1 MQNDPARY
9 AVSLAEID
17 RRKETIGMFREETLE
32 LKTSLK
38 KSKSVQLQKQ
48 QQQQQQ
54 QRPPAVRNAS
64 GSIKGKEREDSSQP
78 STDYDLERQEQLFAD
93 QDEQLDEVYHTV
105 GTLRD
110 QAMTMGDELDDQAM

>member
-17 RRKETIGMFREETLE
+17 RRKETIGMFREEIWE

-38 KSKSVQLQKQ
+38 KSKSIQ

-54 QRPPAVRNAS
+54 QRPAAVRNAS
-64 GSIKGKEREDSSQP
+64 GSVKGKEREDSYQP